1 MIACLIP
8 DSIGVLNFELS
19 LCESAFLYACT
30 KWNSRL
36 LFIFA
41 LKPKIFCCKKINYHW
56 YNLINNRWFVI
67 SFTVLPQVHFRIWC
81 GGISLLK
88 FDNITQLKLRL
99 ETIMAWLSLFFHNF
113 KCIHNL
119 CFFNAWRIYD
129 YQDVSDLLILN
140 EFKKSKIGWPRSCKA
155 SIFPDVFADF
165 MSESSYRNYGF
176 ACCIS
181 SQIISDRSNPSS

>member
-1 MIACLIP
+1 MGKVPQCFCLTFW
-8 DSIGVLNFELS
+8 VLLLLIHDIMLLRLVSLFMLS
-19 LCESAFLYACT
+19 F
-30 KWNSRL
+30 
-36 LFIFA
+36 FF
-41 LKPKIFCCKKINYHW
+41 
-56 YNLINNRWFVI
+56 
-67 SFTVLPQVHFRIWC
+67 SFTLLPQLPFLIWC
-81 GGISLLK
+81 GVISLLK

-165 MSESSYRNYGF
+165 MSESSYINYGF

-181 SQIISDRSNPSS
+181 SQIISDKSNLSS